1 MGASLLFSPV
11 FIEKLSK
18 FFAGNIFFGIL
29 MGATGQF
36 SKSMGAIAPIEPP

>member
-11 FIEKLSK
+11 FIEILLK

-29 MGATGQF
+29 MGGTEQF
-36 SKSMGAIAPIEPP
+36 SKSMGAIAPIDPS